1 MNVNE
6 STIEEAALD
15 WFGELG
21 YAIGH
26 GPHIAPGEPA
36 AERTSFGEVVL
47 MGRLREAIRRLS
59 PAIPEEAT
67 ACASRADSRATV
79 RNLQIVQIG
88 RRPNP

>member
-26 GPHIAPGEPA
+26 GPQQSRTLAPCVTRSYQGGGA
-36 AERTSFGEVVL
+36 GY
-47 MGRLREAIRRLS
+47 
-59 PAIPEEAT
+59 
-67 ACASRADSRATV
+67 
-79 RNLQIVQIG
+79 LQLK
-88 RRPNP
+88 NSK